1 MANFIFYFP
10 KNEDLWEAAAESQD
24 PGDFNK
30 FLKVFSDKL
39 CQDSWRVTYIR
50 LLGLEGKA
58 DGSVAVNRCN
68 TEKKRAEI
76 RSKHLK
82 EQNKLIL

>member
-39 CQDSWRVTYIR
+39 CQDS
-50 LLGLEGKA
+50 
-58 DGSVAVNRCN
+58 
-68 TEKKRAEI
+68 
-76 RSKHLK
+76 
-82 EQNKLIL
+82 